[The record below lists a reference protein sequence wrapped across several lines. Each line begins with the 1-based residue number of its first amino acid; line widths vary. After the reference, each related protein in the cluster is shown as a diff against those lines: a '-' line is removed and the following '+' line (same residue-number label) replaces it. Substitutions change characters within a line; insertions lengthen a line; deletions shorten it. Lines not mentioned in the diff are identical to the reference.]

1 MSQHGSGGSR
11 PWLGRVGR
19 AGLVAKGI
27 LYGLVGVLAARI
39 ALGDTAQEADQQGA
53 IAAVSQG
60 PFGSWLLALLAVG
73 FGGYALWRAVQAW
86 TGSGDEEG
94 LHGLVIR
101 ASYVVR
107 AGLYGVLA
115 FIAGRQ
121 VLADTSSG
129 GGDLERSL
137 TARVLELPAGA
148 AAVAAVGLVVL
159 GVGLYQGWLSV
170 TGDFREDLRAMT
182 PEEHRWV
189 SRLGV
194 AGHAARAVAFG
205 LVGGFLVRAA
215 VRRSAADSVGLDGAL
230 GELSRRPL
238 GTWLLGVVALGLLL
252 YGLYCLAEARYGR
265 IRVDD

>member
-1 MSQHGSGGSR
+1 MPQHGSDSPR

-27 LYGLVGVLAARI
+27 LYALVGVLAARI
-39 ALGDTAQEADQQGA
+39 ASGDTAQEADQQGA
-53 IAAVSQG
+53 IAAVAQG
-60 PFGSWLLALLAVG
+60 PFGSWLLGLLAVG

-86 TGSGDEEG
+86 TGSGDEDG

-107 AGLYGVLA
+107 AGLYGMLA
-115 FIAGRQ
+115 FVAGRQ
-121 VLADTSSG
+121 VLGTSSG

-137 TARVLELPAGA
+137 TARILQLPAGA

-170 TGDFREDLRAMT
+170 TGGFREDLRAMT

-205 LVGGFLVRAA
+205 LVGAFLVQAA
-215 VRRSAADSVGLDGAL
+215 VRRSASDSVGLDGAL
-230 GELSRRPL
+230 GELSRRPF
-238 GTWLLGVVALGLLL
+238 GSWLLGVVALGLLL